1 MLLQLQ
7 SFEIARI
14 PDQID
19 TVNGMYS
26 HKLMCLQHVYVA
38 FLFSSYLARENNAI
52 ERTESRDLGLNP
64 SSETQLPDDLEQASG
79 PF

>member
-1 MLLQLQ
+1 MNVKVSISASWLRTGSVIIMLLQLQ
-7 SFEIARI
+7 RFEIARI

-38 FLFSSYLARENNAI
+38 FLFSRVI
-52 ERTESRDLGLNP
+52 CPERTM
-64 SSETQLPDDLEQASG
+64 Q
-79 PF
+79 